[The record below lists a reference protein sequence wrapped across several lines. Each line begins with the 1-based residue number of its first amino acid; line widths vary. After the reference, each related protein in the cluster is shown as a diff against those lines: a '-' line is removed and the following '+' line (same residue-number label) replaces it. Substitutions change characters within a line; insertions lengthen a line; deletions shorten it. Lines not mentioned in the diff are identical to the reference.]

1 MKWTIFLFA
10 FLLFVGNVKSQLITY
25 SEHNDDDI
33 RDLKYEIIG
42 KMNGNIH
49 IYKNS
54 KDNYS
59 ISLFDAQMKEV
70 AKERLKFL
78 PDRIINESF
87 LLVQDSYFMFY
98 QYQRKG
104 VVYCM
109 AVRFNEMGKPIGIP
123 IELDTTRVSFL
134 ADNKIYTVINSDD
147 KQKIMVVKIAKPN
160 EEKVNHVTTTL
171 YDKQLQ
177 LLKRSEMSIQMRERN
192 ASLSE
197 FLVDNS
203 GDLAFIKTSGSGSSE
218 IVSRVTLITKPSLA
232 DTIHFSDV
240 DLKKIYLDDIRL
252 KVDNYN
258 KHYLITSFYSNE
270 RGGHIDGFFCY
281 LWDKNT
287 NKQILNTNIIFS
299 DDFRADA
306 KNESSIKDALDDYY
320 LRNIVVKKDGGFVLA
335 AESYS
340 TSTANNDPFNR
351 WDGYGS
357 PYGGFNNYSV
367 YGLNG
372 MYYNPYSRNFSNIT
386 SYFANNIIMLS
397 VDVSG
402 KLEWSNIIHKVQHD
416 ESSENYVSYGVL
428 NTGDRVH
435 FLFNAQTKREYLLN
449 DQSIS
454 PDGQLVRSPA
464 FRGLNDGYEFMPRFG
479 KQTGGRQIVLP
490 CQYRN
495 YICFAK
501 IDY

>member
-1 MKWTIFLFA
+1 M
-10 FLLFVGNVKSQLITY
+10 
-25 SEHNDDDI
+25 
-33 RDLKYEIIG
+33 
-42 KMNGNIH
+42 
-49 IYKNS
+49 
-54 KDNYS
+54 
-59 ISLFDAQMKEV
+59 
-70 AKERLKFL
+70 
-78 PDRIINESF
+78 
-87 LLVQDSYFMFY
+87 
-98 QYQRKG
+98 
-104 VVYCM
+104 
-109 AVRFNEMGKPIGIP
+109 
-123 IELDTTRVSFL
+123 
-134 ADNKIYTVINSDD
+134 
-147 KQKIMVVKIAKPN
+147 
-160 EEKVNHVTTTL
+160 
-171 YDKQLQ
+171 
-177 LLKRSEMSIQMRERN
+177 
-192 ASLSE
+192 
-197 FLVDNS
+197 
-203 GDLAFIKTSGSGSSE
+203 
-218 IVSRVTLITKPSLA
+218 
-232 DTIHFSDV
+232 
-240 DLKKIYLDDIRL
+240 
-252 KVDNYN
+252 
-258 KHYLITSFYSNE
+258 
-270 RGGHIDGFFCY
+270 DGFFCY
-281 LWDKNT
+281 LWDKNA
-287 NKQILNTNIIFS
+287 NKQTLNTNITFS

-340 TSTANNDPFNR
+340 TSNANNDPFNR

-357 PYGGFNNYSV
+357 PYGGFNNYAV

-479 KQTGGRQIVLP
+479 KQTGSRQIVLP